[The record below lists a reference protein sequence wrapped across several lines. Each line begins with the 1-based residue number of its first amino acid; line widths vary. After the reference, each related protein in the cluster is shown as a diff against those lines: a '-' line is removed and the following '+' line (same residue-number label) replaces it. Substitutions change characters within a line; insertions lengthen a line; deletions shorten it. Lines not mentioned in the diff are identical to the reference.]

1 MLAILILFAGG
12 ALIVCGRTSLVVVAY
27 VAIAFVATWSQ
38 LPASTSV
45 LAVSLLIVSA
55 VLKLGVAPLGVWLFA
70 GRNVEARDLRPA
82 FTIPLRLIIVLALVA
97 AAKAAAAMPGF
108 ASFPNIDIGLFVVLC
123 ALGMLMVQ
131 RSLLANLL
139 GLLALG
145 EGITLASTAFAPAL
159 PETVELGAT
168 FDILVVTFIGL
179 AIARAFLVHN
189 PLLDIESLRSLR
201 G

>member
-1 MLAILILFAGG
+1 MIEILILFAGG

-38 LPASTSV
+38 LPASTST
-45 LAVSLLIVSA
+45 LAASLLIVSA
-55 VLKLGVAPLGVWLFA
+55 LLKLGVAPLGVWLFA
-70 GRNVEARDLRPA
+70 RRNVEARDLRPS
-82 FTIPLRLIIVLALVA
+82 FTIPLRLLIVLALVA
-97 AAKAAAAMPGF
+97 AAKTASAMPGF
-108 ASFPNIDIGLFVVLC
+108 SPFPGIDIGLFVVLC
-123 ALGMLMVQ
+123 ALGMLIVQ

-145 EGITLASTAFAPAL
+145 EGVTLSGAAFAPTL
-159 PETVELGAT
+159 PESVELGAT
-168 FDILVVTFIGL
+168 FDVLVVTFIGL

-189 PLLDIESLRSLR
+189 PLLDIESLRRLR

>member
-1 MLAILILFAGG
+1 MLQILILFAGG

-27 VAIAFVATWSQ
+27 VAIAFVSTLSQ
-38 LPASTSV
+38 LPASTST
-45 LAVSLLIVSA
+45 LAASLLVVSA
-55 VLKLGVAPLGVWLFA
+55 LFKLGIAPLGVWLFA
-70 GRNVEARDLRPA
+70 SRNVEARNLRPA
-82 FTIPLRLIIVLALVA
+82 FTIPLRLLIVLALVA
-97 AAKAAAAMPGF
+97 AAKAAGSMSSFAAFPG
-108 ASFPNIDIGLFVVLC
+108 IDMGLFVVLC
-123 ALGMLMVQ
+123 GLGMLIVQ

-145 EGITLASTAFAPAL
+145 EGVALAGAAFAPTL
-159 PETVELGAT
+159 PESVELGAT

-189 PLLDIESLRSLR
+189 PLLDIESLRRLR